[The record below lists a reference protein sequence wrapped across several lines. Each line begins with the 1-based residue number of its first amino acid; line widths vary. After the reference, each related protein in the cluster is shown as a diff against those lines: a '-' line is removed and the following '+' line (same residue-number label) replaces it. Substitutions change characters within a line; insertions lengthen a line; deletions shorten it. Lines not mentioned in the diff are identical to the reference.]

1 MNLALVLARLC
12 PQVPRIVLVT
22 TLTVVAAG
30 CASATRAAQPD
41 RATPATPSRTHQA
54 GPTTP
59 ARTSSPRPRVRT
71 GLTHFPA
78 IAKAEC
84 TTSVLKITFIN
95 NQDAAGQA
103 YDDLDFTNRSRTS
116 CYVEGWPGV
125 SYAKAA
131 RGRLV
136 GAPAQRVRGRRRKVV
151 LAPGATA
158 HAPLTFGDNA
168 SDTPAECGA
177 SVSADWLRIYP
188 PDQYSPAF
196 VPLGFSIQACSRAQF
211 WIGTLEARPARS
223 Y

>member
-1 MNLALVLARLC
+1 MNLALLLARRC
-12 PQVPRIVLVT
+12 RQVPRIVLAT
-22 TLTVVAAG
+22 TLTLVAAA
-30 CASATRAAQPD
+30 CASATRAAQPEG
-41 RATPATPSRTHQA
+41 ATPAAPSRTHQA
-54 GPTTP
+54 RLVTP
-59 ARTSSPRPRVRT
+59 ARSSSPRPHVRA

-84 TTSVLKITFIN
+84 TTSGLKITFIN

-103 YDDLDFTNRSRTS
+103 YDDLDFTNSSRTT

-136 GAPAQRVRGRRRKVV
+136 GAPAQRVPGRSRKVV
-151 LAPGATA
+151 LVPGATA
-158 HAPLTFGDNA
+158 HAPLTFGDSA
-168 SDTPAECGA
+168 SNTPAECGT